1 MTFSGCRSLATQM
14 YVRPVEEADL
24 DSLYCLSK
32 EAPVGLTSLPANR
45 KLLADKIEE
54 SMASLCLDDPAAWRR
69 LLLVLVDTAN
79 GEIAG
84 ISGIEREADRAHH
97 YRKVSDPARLQLRD
111 TPVSPTKLGSL
122 MLRAAYRGRGL
133 GALLSKSRFLYIA
146 DHQQYFG
153 GHLHAEL
160 RGWSSPRGDTPFW
173 SEIGRLLYDKD
184 LSEMDQLRGRSPA
197 SFASQYLSNHDIPMQ
212 FLSPHL
218 QQNLGRVHADAKN
231 ALRMLEQER
240 FVHTDHIDVLDGGPI
255 LRASIQDIYSI
266 RTSTVFTIDRRVG
279 TEVSVGKWMISNR
292 AGYAFRACVAP
303 AYLDAG
309 ALLVDSEVIEL
320 LRVEP
325 GASVRALATRGV
337 VAGDRHG

>member
-1 MTFSGCRSLATQM
+1 M
-14 YVRPVEEADL
+14 YIRPVEEADL
-24 DSLYCLSK
+24 DSLHCLAK
-32 EAPVGLTSLPANR
+32 EAPVGLTSLPADR
-45 KLLADKIEE
+45 KLLADKIQE
-54 SMASLCLDDPAAWRR
+54 SMASLYLDDPAAWRR

-79 GEIAG
+79 GKIAG
-84 ISGIEREADRAHH
+84 ISGIEREEDRAHH
-97 YRKVSDPARLQLRD
+97 YRKVSNPASLQLRD

-173 SEIGRLLYDKD
+173 SEIGRLLYDKE
-184 LSEMDQLRGRSPA
+184 LSEMDQLRGRSPV
-197 SFASQYLSNHDIPMQ
+197 SFASQYLSNHDVPMH
-212 FLSPHL
+212 FLSPDL
-218 QQNLGRVHADAKN
+218 EKNLGQVHVDAKN

-240 FVHTDHIDVLDGGPI
+240 FVHTDYIDVLDGGPI
-255 LRASIQDIYSI
+255 LRAAIQDIYSI
-266 RTSTVFTIDRRVG
+266 RTSTLLSIESRVG
-279 TEVSVGKWMISNR
+279 TEVPLDKWMISNR
-292 AGYAFRACVAP
+292 AGDAFRACLAP
-303 AYLDAG
+303 AYRDAG

-325 GASVRALATRGV
+325 GASVRSLAARGAIV
-337 VAGDRHG
+337 GDRHG